1 MVSQKETHYGRIDF
15 SINSKLYN
23 NTNANAMLPQDTLQ
37 YKKEEAWQ
45 QKIQIWV
52 GVLMSQ

>member
-23 NTNANAMLPQDTLQ
+23 NTNANAMLKTQDTLQ

-52 GVLMSQ
+52 VC